1 MPGAQLQLAAYGAQD
16 VYLTGNPQ
24 MTFFMEVYK
33 RHTNFALETIEQLFT
48 GDANFGKK
56 VYSTIERSGD
66 LISKIFLNI
75 KLPNLYEI
83 FCVKDKYRPV
93 QILGWVN
100 KVGHAIIEYCE
111 VEIGGTVIDK
121 HYGLWL
127 EVWSELTVSCC
138 KKDAYNF
145 MIGGN
150 EFSNTIHNQKEMNL
164 RIPLQFW
171 FNKNIGLALPII
183 ALQYHQ
189 VKINIGF
196 KRFGDVFS
204 KISQIPI
211 NQYIEKCNKVRIL
224 NAWLDVEYIFLD
236 NDERKIFAQ
245 NSHKYLI
252 EQLQVNTISYKP
264 NIQKYD
270 YTNVDEYFEFIS
282 TFSASLDFNHP
293 IKELIWVLRRR
304 AIIEKNDWFNFSI
317 SSNPDDIDLNI
328 DEFQGDILVS
338 AKLMLEGNDR
348 FSTKDAHYF
357 RIVQPY
363 NHHTNVPDN
372 YIYVYSFALKPE
384 DHQPSGTCNFSRIDK
399 ANLLLNLKTNINR
412 NMNVNDTIYEN
423 ELTLTVFAKNYNILK
438 IMNGM
443 AGVAYSN

>member
-138 KKDAYNF
+138 KKD
-145 MIGGN
+145 
-150 EFSNTIHNQKEMNL
+150 
-164 RIPLQFW
+164 
-171 FNKNIGLALPII
+171 
-183 ALQYHQ
+183 
-189 VKINIGF
+189 
-196 KRFGDVFS
+196 
-204 KISQIPI
+204 
-211 NQYIEKCNKVRIL
+211 
-224 NAWLDVEYIFLD
+224 
-236 NDERKIFAQ
+236 
-245 NSHKYLI
+245 
-252 EQLQVNTISYKP
+252 
-264 NIQKYD
+264 
-270 YTNVDEYFEFIS
+270 
-282 TFSASLDFNHP
+282 
-293 IKELIWVLRRR
+293 
-304 AIIEKNDWFNFSI
+304 
-317 SSNPDDIDLNI
+317 
-328 DEFQGDILVS
+328 
-338 AKLMLEGNDR
+338 
-348 FSTKDAHYF
+348 
-357 RIVQPY
+357 
-363 NHHTNVPDN
+363 
-372 YIYVYSFALKPE
+372 
-384 DHQPSGTCNFSRIDK
+384 
-399 ANLLLNLKTNINR
+399 
-412 NMNVNDTIYEN
+412 
-423 ELTLTVFAKNYNILK
+423 
-438 IMNGM
+438 
-443 AGVAYSN
+443 